1 MFVIVSFEVPV
12 SDLAKVAM
20 ALAPF
25 TRDTRVDNTAAPAA
39 EPGAIERAAEKTRTR
54 RADAS
59 AAKAPAKAP
68 AKVAEVVDD
77 DPLGLEEKPAAKAP
91 AKRVTVDDIKAAV
104 QRRVEFAGLDSVKE
118 VFAAHGA
125 EKLSAIKE
133 ADYPAVHAALLEGL

>member
-1 MFVIVSFEVPV
+1 MFVKLSFEVLV
-12 SDLAKVAM
+12 SDLVKAAT

-25 TRDTRVDNTAAPAA
+25 TRGVDNTAAPAA
-39 EPGAIERAAEKTRTR
+39 EPAAEKPRAR
-54 RADAS
+54 RQTTVAPADAG
-59 AAKAPAKAP
+59 AAKAPVKAP
-68 AKVAEVVDD
+68 AKVTEVVDD
-77 DPLGLEEKPAAKAP
+77 DPLGLEEKPAVKAP

-118 VFAAHGA
+118 VFAQFEA